1 MANETNWS
9 ANLDR
14 KERERAKIALKEHKA
29 TLPEQKMVRVDD
41 KTTLIFTAAMS
52 EAEIQKRV
60 KRYHKYMKER

>member
-9 ANLDR
+9 ANADS

-29 TLPEQKMVRVDD
+29 TLHEQKMVRVDD
-41 KTTLIFTAAMS
+41 KTTLIFPATMS
-52 EAEIQKRV
+52 ESEIQKRV